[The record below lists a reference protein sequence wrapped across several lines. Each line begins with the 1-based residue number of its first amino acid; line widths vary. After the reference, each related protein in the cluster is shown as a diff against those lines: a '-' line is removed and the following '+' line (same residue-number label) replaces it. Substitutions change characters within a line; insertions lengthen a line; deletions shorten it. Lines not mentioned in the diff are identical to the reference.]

1 MSSLKDQIKVIDD
14 TYLMGV
20 ANKGLVNRAKKGLE
34 SAEVTFTL
42 TDSALEAT
50 FNDGISVKISG
61 TLTNFECSC
70 PSRTICKHVLMAFIS
85 AAQNN
90 ENKQDEAVEPP
101 DFTYLL
107 SYTQDTLVKE
117 FGKKIYNNIL
127 YKLMGGETSDIDEA
141 SILNVTIQGGITV
154 RFLPSSNMSDS
165 ICTCKAKKCHHRLE
179 AILQYIRFKTGELPF
194 ELIAADSVVNTE
206 IIPHVLTFIEDIYRI
221 GLFRLPP
228 EYSEKCTQFSTLC
241 HGAGFVILER
251 LFEACAE
258 ELFLHEQ
265 KNFSFNINK
274 LMRNLA
280 LIHQTCYAI
289 QNGKDAAALAGNFRR
304 QYMELPE
311 INIFGLGA
319 YPWYASSGFC
329 GVTAVFYC
337 PVMKKTFT
345 FSSSL
350 PTESEN
356 EGLASIKKFWQMK
369 SAWNLH
375 ISLDQLAK
383 AELKLRSAKSSDNG
397 RLSSS
402 DSVIGTLVQAQTNI
416 EELQDFVLEDFTR
429 IKALF
434 GSDLDSQRMIYA
446 VIKPHGMDEGGF
458 NHITQEYR
466 IRLNDHLGNGLHLT
480 IPYSQ
485 TTETTLLNF
494 EHLAKRKTKLDA
506 ITVSIT
512 ISEDKYETSIFPIAY
527 WKSGELKNFGKD
539 RLVKDKKSS
548 DFARFFNMSEVVK

>member
-1 MSSLKDQIKVIDD
+1 
-14 TYLMGV
+14 
-20 ANKGLVNRAKKGLE
+20 
-34 SAEVTFTL
+34 
-42 TDSALEAT
+42 
-50 FNDGISVKISG
+50 
-61 TLTNFECSC
+61 
-70 PSRTICKHVLMAFIS
+70 
-85 AAQNN
+85 
-90 ENKQDEAVEPP
+90 
-101 DFTYLL
+101 
-107 SYTQDTLVKE
+107 
-117 FGKKIYNNIL
+117 
-127 YKLMGGETSDIDEA
+127 
-141 SILNVTIQGGITV
+141 
-154 RFLPSSNMSDS
+154 
-165 ICTCKAKKCHHRLE
+165 
-179 AILQYIRFKTGELPF
+179 LQYIRSKTGELPF
-194 ELIAADSVVNTE
+194 ELIATDSVVNTD

-228 EYSEKCTQFSTLC
+228 EYSEKCTQLSTLC
-241 HGAGFVILER
+241 HGAGFAIFER
-251 LFEACAE
+251 LFETCAE
-258 ELFLHEQ
+258 EISLYEQ
-265 KNFSFNINK
+265 KNVSFNINK

-280 LIHQTCYAI
+280 LIYQTGCAI
-289 QNGKDAAALAGNFRR
+289 QNGKDAAALAGKFKR

-350 PTESEN
+350 PAESEN

-383 AELKLRSAKSSDNG
+383 AELKLKSAKSSDNG

-402 DSVIGTLVQAQTNI
+402 DSVMGALVHAQTNI

-429 IKALF
+429 IKDLF
-434 GSDLDSQRMIYA
+434 SDDLDSQRMIYA
-446 VIKPHGMDEGGF
+446 VLKPQGMDEGGF
-458 NHITQEYR
+458 NQITQEYR

-494 EHLAKRKTKLDA
+494 EHLAKRKSKLDA

-512 ISEDKYETSIFPIAY
+512 ISEDKYETSVFPIAY

-539 RLVKDKKSS
+539 RLVKYKKYSE
-548 DFARFFNMSEVVK
+548 FARFFDTHL